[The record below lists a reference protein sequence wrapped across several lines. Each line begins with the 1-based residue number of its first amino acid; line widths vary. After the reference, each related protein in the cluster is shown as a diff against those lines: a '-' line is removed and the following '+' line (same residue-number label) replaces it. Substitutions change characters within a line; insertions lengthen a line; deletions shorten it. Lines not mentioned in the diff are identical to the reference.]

1 MFKSLLVLL
10 LVLAG
15 ASSLAPTRHWLQ
27 RHGWWAL
34 FAIAV
39 ISVASGLIDL
49 ATGVTWQASDLT
61 GKTIAQI
68 AAESMDGSQLSD
80 FSVRTGGLYLT
91 AFGVLL
97 GAILLFGFRQDRQW
111 AWWAMWTF
119 PVMAIS
125 ASVLDLA
132 FGVTGPATTGGIV
145 GILAAAILLIS
156 APRFFEQPGRL
167 FDGSQGESPRL
178 DAEVEDG

>member
-15 ASSLAPTRHWLQ
+15 ASFLAPTRHWLQ

-39 ISVASGLIDL
+39 ITVASGLIDL
-49 ATGVTWQASDLT
+49 VSGVTWQAPDLT

-68 AAESMDGSQLSD
+68 AAESVDGSQLSD
-80 FSVRTGGLYLT
+80 FSVRTAGLYLI

-97 GAILLFGFRQDRQW
+97 GAILLFGFRQDRRW
-111 AWWAMWTF
+111 AWWAMWTL
-119 PVMAIS
+119 PVTIIT
-125 ASVLDLA
+125 ASLVDLA
-132 FGVTGPATTGGIV
+132 SGVVGPAITGGFV

-156 APRFFEQPGRL
+156 APRFFKQPGRL
-167 FDGSQGESPRL
+167 FDGSQGGSPRL
-178 DAEVEDG
+178 HAGVEDG

>member
-1 MFKSLLVLL
+1 MFKWLVLL
-10 LVLAG
+10 LVLALV
-15 ASSLAPTRHWLQ
+15 ASSLVPTRHWLQ

-49 ATGVTWQASDLT
+49 ATGVTWQAPDLT

-68 AAESMDGSQLSD
+68 AAESVDGSQLSD
-80 FSVRTGGLYLT
+80 FSVRTGGLYLI

-119 PVMAIS
+119 PVMAIA

-132 FGVTGPATTGGIV
+132 FGVAGPAITGGFV
-145 GILAAAILLIS
+145 GLLAAAILLIS
-156 APRFFEQPGRL
+156 APRFFKQPGRL
-167 FDGSQGESPRL
+167 SRTPTRIAPRL
-178 DAEVEDG
+178 NAEVEDG

>member
-1 MFKSLLVLL
+1 MLRWLVLL
-10 LVLAG
+10 LVLALG
-15 ASSLAPTRHWLQ
+15 AGFLAPTRHWLQ
-27 RHGWWAL
+27 RHAWWAL
-34 FAIAV
+34 FAMAV

-80 FSVRTGGLYLT
+80 FSVRTGGLYQI
-91 AFGVLL
+91 AIGVLL
-97 GAILLFGFRQDRQW
+97 GTILLFGFRQERKW

-119 PVMAIS
+119 PVMAIT
-125 ASVLDLA
+125 ASLLDLA
-132 FGVTGPATTGGIV
+132 FGDSFAGPAITGGIV

-156 APRFFEQPGRL
+156 APRFFKQPGRL
-167 FDGSQGESPRL
+167 LTDPR
-178 DAEVEDG
+178 ENRPS

>member
-1 MFKSLLVLL
+1 MFRSLLVLL

-27 RHGWWAL
+27 RNGWWAL

-39 ISVASGLIDL
+39 ITVASGLIDL
-49 ATGVTWQASDLT
+49 VSGVTWQAPDLT

-68 AAESMDGSQLSD
+68 AAESVDGSQLSD
-80 FSVRTGGLYLT
+80 FSVRTAGLYLI

-97 GAILLFGFRQDRQW
+97 GAILLFGFRQDRR
-111 AWWAMWTF
+111 WAMWTL
-119 PVMAIS
+119 PVTIIT
-125 ASVLDLA
+125 ASLVDLA
-132 FGVTGPATTGGIV
+132 SGVVGPAITGGFV

-156 APRFFEQPGRL
+156 APRFFKQPGRL

-178 DAEVEDG
+178 HAGVEDG